1 MAADL
6 IAKLKLDS
14 SNWDT
19 QINKSKQSI
28 KKFETDAKGSMGN
41 FDGALKGVGT
51 SLTKFA
57 GFIGIAVTAGET
69 LNKMMESNQTTSD
82 LFHNNL
88 NAAKD
93 SVDLFFKSLTTGDW
107 SAFNNGILGTFDNLK
122 QLSMMIDELADKK
135 LSLGFIRAD
144 DLKDVERFE
153 QIAKD
158 TNKTLAERKDAAQ
171 NMQGVINHLNKKTKE
186 TADFELQTL
195 NQNYAS
201 KSGLKIDN
209 EDLKYFA
216 KNTNFSGS
224 LTTEANNAYK
234 TYIKLNAEAAKLKK
248 QFDYEVKN
256 FGFDPTT
263 KNQKKY
269 LDKKK
274 ESELFKSENDFLIKQ
289 GWLTEENDEARQKT
303 IQTLIEQINL
313 EKEIYGLQKRAD
325 ETIRGVQTSASSS
338 NKKSSSTDKKNKQ
351 NIEIQSLELGINNDI
366 KNQIENGLKPAIQK
380 ELDKNKF
387 DFNILLHLNS
397 TEVEADA
404 EELTGSL
411 KDINDKLNAANEAF
425 QYANNDN
432 QRNAIK
438 KQIKEYTAQKAAIE
452 DVTATN
458 DVYGQSMSAVGS
470 LMGSVSSL
478 TDDSTASILGYG
490 ANLLNT
496 VATALPQLMSLTT
509 ANQATAMSGAISQ
522 SQSVPFPMNLVSL
535 AASVAAIIA
544 AFASIPKFASGG
556 VVGGNN
562 FIGDKNLVGINSGE
576 MILNKGQQSRLFS
589 LLDGKQSLN
598 TGINGNVTFKIQ
610 GKELIGVLNNYSN
623 KINKY

>member
-1 MAADL
+1 MAVDL

-28 KKFETDAKGSMGN
+28 KKFETDAKSSMRN
-41 FDGALKGVGT
+41 FDGVLKGVGG

-57 GFIGIAVTAGET
+57 GFIGLAVTAGET

-107 SAFNNGILGTFDNLK
+107 SAFNDGLLGTFDNLK
-122 QLSMMIDELADKK
+122 QLSMMMDELADKK

-144 DLKDVERFE
+144 DLKDIERFE

-186 TADFELQTL
+186 TANFELQTL

-201 KSGLKIDN
+201 KSGLKIDT
-209 EDLKYFA
+209 EDLKYFT
-216 KNTNFSGS
+216 KNTNFNGS

-234 TYIKLNAEAAKLKK
+234 TYIKLNSEAAKLKK

-274 ESELFKSENDFLIKQ
+274 EAELFKTENEFLIKQ
-289 GWLTEENDEARQKT
+289 GWLTEENDEARQKM

-338 NKKSSSTDKKNKQ
+338 NKKSSSSKKS
-351 NIEIQSLELGINNDI
+351 E
-366 KNQIENGLKPAIQK
+366 K
-380 ELDKNKF
+380 EYK
-387 DFNILLHLNS
+387 
-397 TEVEADA
+397 A
-404 EELTGSL
+404 GSL
-411 KDINDKLNAANEAF
+411 DLINKEIADLTTKLNAATDEATR
-425 QYANNDN
+425 YGIREAL
-432 QRNAIK
+432 K
-438 KQIKEYTAQKAAIE
+438 KLNREKLMIELEATLGTNKLKSSELKKVKGKLPTDALTDKLTPKAKKAAKVE
-452 DVTATN
+452 LFEVDNTAL
-458 DVYGQSMSAVGS
+458 DYLSAMGN
-470 LMGSVSSL
+470 LMGNFSGL
-478 TDDSTASILGYG
+478 ADNAGAAFLQYG
-490 ANLLNT
+490 ANIIAS
-496 VATALPQLMSLTT
+496 VATMLPALASLFGIE
-509 ANQATAMSGAISQ
+509 AALGMAEQAKI
-522 SQSVPFPMNLVSL
+522 PWPMNLIAM
-535 AASVAAIIA
+535 AATGAGLIAAI
-544 AFASIPKFASGG
+544 ASIPKFADGG
-556 VVGGNN
+556 IVPGNN

-576 MILNKGQQSRLFS
+576 MILNKGQQARLFNI
-589 LLDGKQSLN
+589 LDGKQSLN
-598 TGINGNVTFKIQ
+598 TNANGNVTFKIQ

>member
-28 KKFETDAKGSMGN
+28 KKFESDAKGSMNN

-51 SLTKFA
+51 SLTKFV

-93 SVDLFFKSLTTGDW
+93 SIDLFFKSLTTGDW
-107 SAFNNGILGTFDNLK
+107 SAFNTGLLGTFDNLK
-122 QLSMMIDELADKK
+122 TLSMMMDELADKK
-135 LSLGFIRAD
+135 LSLDFIRAE

-153 QIAKD
+153 QLAKD
-158 TNKTLAERKDAAQ
+158 TKKTLAERKDAAQ

-248 QFDYEVKN
+248 QFNYEVKN
-256 FGFDPTT
+256 FGFDPTE

-274 ESELFKSENDFLIKQ
+274 EAELFKSENDFLIKQ

-325 ETIRGVQTSASSS
+325 ETIRGVQTASNSTNKKGSSS
-338 NKKSSSTDKKNKQ
+338 KKDNKEYKAGSLDLINKEIAELTTKLSAATDEATRYGIREALKKLNREKLMIELEATLGTNKLKSSELKKVKGKVPADVLTDK
-351 NIEIQSLELGINNDI
+351 
-366 KNQIENGLKPAIQK
+366 
-380 ELDKNKF
+380 
-387 DFNILLHLNS
+387 
-397 TEVEADA
+397 
-404 EELTGSL
+404 LTP
-411 KDINDKLNAANEAF
+411 KAK
-425 QYANNDN
+425 
-432 QRNAIK
+432 
-438 KQIKEYTAQKAAIE
+438 KAAKVE
-452 DVTATN
+452 LFEVDNTAL
-458 DVYGQSMSAVGS
+458 DYLSAMGN
-470 LMGSVSSL
+470 LMGNFSGL
-478 TDDSTASILGYG
+478 ADNAGAAFLQYG
-490 ANLLNT
+490 ANIIAS
-496 VATALPQLMSLTT
+496 VASMLPALASLFGIE
-509 ANQATAMSGAISQ
+509 AALGMAEQAKI
-522 SQSVPFPMNLVSL
+522 PWPMNLVAL
-535 AASVAAIIA
+535 AATGAGLIAAI
-544 AFASIPKFASGG
+544 ASVPKFASGG
-556 VVGGNN
+556 VVGGNS
-562 FIGDKNLVGINSGE
+562 FIGDKNIVGINSGE
-576 MILNKGQQSRLFS
+576 MILNKGQQSRLFN

-598 TGINGNVTFKIQ
+598 DGINGNVTFKIQ